1 MAKNNKASLRKEQEL
16 IESYYSK
23 IEELKTRQKERENQF
38 AMKVGKLVLSKL
50 NNDIDEIDEFSDWL
64 QVYLEE
70 QNDSQNQSVETK
82 DELESD
88 GV

>member
-1 MAKNNKASLRKEQEL
+1 MAKNTKSSLKKEQEL

-23 IEELKTRQKERENQF
+23 IEELKSRQKERENQF

-50 NNDIDEIDEFSDWL
+50 NNDIDEIDVFTEWL
-64 QVYLEE
+64 GVYLVEKE
-70 QNDSQNQSVETK
+70 DVQNQSIVKK
-82 DELESD
+82 DDLESD

>member
-1 MAKNNKASLRKEQEL
+1 MAKNNKASLKKEQEL

-70 QNDSQNQSVETK
+70 QNDSQNQSAETK

-88 GV
+88 GI

>member
-1 MAKNNKASLRKEQEL
+1 MAKSMKASLKKEQEL

-23 IEELKTRQKERENQF
+23 IEELKARQRDRENQF

-50 NNDIDEIDEFSDWL
+50 NNDIDEIDVFSDWL
-64 QVYLEE
+64 SVYLEE
-70 QNDSQNQSVETK
+70 KEDVQNQSVVTK

-88 GV
+88 GI

>member
-1 MAKNNKASLRKEQEL
+1 MAKNNKASLKKEQEL

-50 NNDIDEIDEFSDWL
+50 NNDIDEIDDFSDWL

-70 QNDSQNQSVETK
+70 QNDSQNQTVETK

-88 GV
+88 GI

>member
-1 MAKNNKASLRKEQEL
+1 MAKSMKASLKKEQEL

-23 IEELKTRQKERENQF
+23 IEELKARQKDRENQF

-50 NNDIDEIDEFSDWL
+50 NNDIDEIDVFSDWL

-70 QNDSQNQSVETK
+70 KDDVQNQTLESK

-88 GV
+88 GI

>member
-1 MAKNNKASLRKEQEL
+1 
-16 IESYYSK
+16 
-23 IEELKTRQKERENQF
+23 
-38 AMKVGKLVLSKL
+38 MKVGKLVLSKL

-64 QVYLEE
+64 QVYFEE

-88 GV
+88 GI

>member
-1 MAKNNKASLRKEQEL
+1 MAKNNKASLKKEQEL

-70 QNDSQNQSVETK
+70 QNDFQNQSVDTK

-88 GV
+88 GI

>member
-1 MAKNNKASLRKEQEL
+1 MVKNTKSSLKKEQEL

-23 IEELKTRQKERENQF
+23 IEELKARQKDRENQF

-50 NNDIDEIDEFSDWL
+50 NNDIDEIDVFSDWL
-64 QVYLEE
+64 GVYLEE
-70 QNDSQNQSVETK
+70 KKDVQNRTVETK

-88 GV
+88 GI

>member
-88 GV
+88 GI

>member
-1 MAKNNKASLRKEQEL
+1 MAKNNKSSLKKEQEL

-23 IEELKTRQKERENQF
+23 IEELKTRQKDRENQF

-88 GV
+88 GI

>member
-1 MAKNNKASLRKEQEL
+1 MAKNNKASLKKEQEL

-70 QNDSQNQSVETK
+70 QSDSQNQSVETK

-88 GV
+88 GI

>member
-1 MAKNNKASLRKEQEL
+1 MAKNNKASLKKEQEL

-70 QNDSQNQSVETK
+70 QNDSQNQTVETK

-88 GV
+88 GI

>member
-1 MAKNNKASLRKEQEL
+1 MAKNNKVSLKKEQEL

-23 IEELKTRQKERENQF
+23 IEELKTRQKERENQS

-88 GV
+88 GI

>member
-1 MAKNNKASLRKEQEL
+1 MAKNNKASLKKEQEL

-70 QNDSQNQSVETK
+70 QNDFQNESVDTK

-88 GV
+88 GI

>member
-1 MAKNNKASLRKEQEL
+1 MAKNNKSSLKKEQEL

-50 NNDIDEIDEFSDWL
+50 NNDIDEIDVFSDWL
-64 QVYLEE
+64 GVYLEE
-70 QNDSQNQSVETK
+70 KKDVQNRTVETK

-88 GV
+88 GI

>member
-1 MAKNNKASLRKEQEL
+1 MAKNNKASLKKEQEL

-38 AMKVGKLVLSKL
+38 AMKVGKLVLSKF

-82 DELESD
+82 DELESE
-88 GV
+88 GI

>member
-1 MAKNNKASLRKEQEL
+1 MAKNNKASLKKEQEL

>member
-1 MAKNNKASLRKEQEL
+1 MAKNNKASLKKEQEL

-50 NNDIDEIDEFSDWL
+50 NNDIDEIDDFSDWL

-88 GV
+88 GI

>member
-1 MAKNNKASLRKEQEL
+1 MAKNNKASLKKEQEL

-50 NNDIDEIDEFSDWL
+50 NNDIDEIDGFSDWL

-82 DELESD
+82 DELESY
-88 GV
+88 GI

>member
-23 IEELKTRQKERENQF
+23 IEELKARQKDREN
-38 AMKVGKLVLSKL
+38 K
-50 NNDIDEIDEFSDWL
+50 DIDEIDVFSDGL
-64 QVYLEE
+64 LVYLDEK
-70 QNDSQNQSVETK
+70 DDVQNQTVETK

-88 GV
+88 GI

>member
-1 MAKNNKASLRKEQEL
+1 MAKNNKASLKKEQEL

-70 QNDSQNQSVETK
+70 QNDSQNQSFETK

-88 GV
+88 GI

>member
-1 MAKNNKASLRKEQEL
+1 MAKNNKASLKKEQEL

-50 NNDIDEIDEFSDWL
+50 NNDIDEIDEFSGWL

-88 GV
+88 GI

>member
-50 NNDIDEIDEFSDWL
+50 NNDIDEIDVFSDWL
-64 QVYLEE
+64 QVYLDEKE
-70 QNDSQNQSVETK
+70 DVQNQTVETK

-88 GV
+88 GI

>member
-1 MAKNNKASLRKEQEL
+1 MAKNNKVSLKKEQEL

-23 IEELKTRQKERENQF
+23 IEQLKTRQKERENQF

-88 GV
+88 GI

>member
-1 MAKNNKASLRKEQEL
+1 MAKNTKSSLKKEQEL

-23 IEELKTRQKERENQF
+23 IEELKSRQKERENQF

-50 NNDIDEIDEFSDWL
+50 NNDIDEIDVFTEWL
-64 QVYLEE
+64 GVYLAEKE
-70 QNDSQNQSVETK
+70 DVQNQSVVKK
-82 DELESD
+82 DDLESD

>member
-1 MAKNNKASLRKEQEL
+1 MAKNNKVSLKKEQEL

-88 GV
+88 GI

>member
-1 MAKNNKASLRKEQEL
+1 MAKNNKASLKKEQEL

-50 NNDIDEIDEFSDWL
+50 NNDIDEIDGFSDWL

-88 GV
+88 GI

>member
-1 MAKNNKASLRKEQEL
+1 MAKNNKASLKKEQEL

-88 GV
+88 GI

>member
-70 QNDSQNQSVETK
+70 KNDSQNQSVETK

-88 GV
+88 GI

>member
-1 MAKNNKASLRKEQEL
+1 MAKNNKASLKKEQEL

-38 AMKVGKLVLSKL
+38 AMKVGKFVLSKL

-88 GV
+88 GI

>member
-1 MAKNNKASLRKEQEL
+1 MAKNNKASLKKEQEL

-23 IEELKTRQKERENQF
+23 IEELKSRQKDRENQF

-50 NNDIDEIDEFSDWL
+50 NNDIDEIDVFSDWL
-64 QVYLEE
+64 QVYLDEKE
-70 QNDSQNQSVETK
+70 DVQNQTVEAK

-88 GV
+88 GI

>member
-1 MAKNNKASLRKEQEL
+1 MAKNNKASLKKEQEL

-82 DELESD
+82 DELESE
-88 GV
+88 GI

>member
-1 MAKNNKASLRKEQEL
+1 MAKNNKASLKKEQEL

-64 QVYLEE
+64 QVYFEE

-88 GV
+88 GI

>member
-1 MAKNNKASLRKEQEL
+1 MAKNNKASLKKEQEL

-82 DELESD
+82 DELESE
-88 GV
+88 VI

>member
-1 MAKNNKASLRKEQEL
+1 MAKNNKASLKKEQEL

-50 NNDIDEIDEFSDWL
+50 NNDIDEIDEFSDWV

-88 GV
+88 GI